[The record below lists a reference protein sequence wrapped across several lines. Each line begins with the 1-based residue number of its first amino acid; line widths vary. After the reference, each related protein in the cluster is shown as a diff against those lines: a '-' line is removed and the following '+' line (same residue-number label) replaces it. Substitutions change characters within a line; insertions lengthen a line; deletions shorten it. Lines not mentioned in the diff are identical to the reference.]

1 MSATVADEL
10 YKANV
15 EASAYINSQTPY
27 IYALNYNYIN
37 ESIRKEALL
46 VKKAKPTSAKTEPR
60 KIRPALTPEAREN
73 QLIALAV
80 DLVEQR
86 LLDGTASSQETTHFL
101 KLGSMKNRLEMEKL
115 QEENRLLKAKTE
127 VLQSSK
133 RVEEL
138 YSEAIKAMRRY
149 SGQRD
154 DDYDDEY

>member
-1 MSATVADEL
+1 M
-10 YKANV
+10 
-15 EASAYINSQTPY
+15 
-27 IYALNYNYIN
+27 
-37 ESIRKEALL
+37 
-46 VKKAKPTSAKTEPR
+46 KKAKPTSAKTEPR

-133 RVEEL
+133 RGEEL
-138 YSEAIKAMRRY
+138 YTEAIKAMRRY